1 MEARVKNGYFDGTPS
16 EAGSRLNPSQ
26 VLMLFFS
33 EVFRGMKMEDWL
45 EMD

>member
-26 VLMLFFS
+26 VNAFLF
-33 EVFRGMKMEDWL
+33 
-45 EMD
+45 